1 MRVKGLVAVMEM
13 LMEAAMAPAP
23 MEARRLPALLTVAA
37 TVLVAMG
44 LMLQAANEK
53 VPSTP

>member
-13 LMEAAMAPAP
+13 LTEAAMAA
-23 MEARRLPALLTVAA
+23 MAARRLPVLLTVAA
-37 TVLVAMG
+37 TVLVVAMG

-53 VPSTP
+53 VPSTS